1 MEAADGEGSGNY
13 SRHVVVVFLG
23 AARTVPVIVFLH
35 GLHPCILSTL
45 HKVLLLQVLITK
57 KKKVLYIKPL
67 FLLTHTGVPII
78 LLTYKNYLMQGC

>member
-1 MEAADGEGSGNY
+1 METADGEGSGNY

-57 KKKVLYIKPL
+57 KKKFYIL
-67 FLLTHTGVPII
+67 NHYF
-78 LLTYKNYLMQGC
+78 Y